1 MSDARERLIES
12 ATTAHRRVR
21 SDFRIAAHPA
31 FYDLDAKS
39 RIELYEATVVSR
51 RIEAALNEWGLS
63 TTALAVLRMVEKK

>member
-39 RIELYEATVVSR
+39 RIELYEATLVSR

-63 TTALAVLRMVEKK
+63 TTALAVLRMVERK